1 MRKELLIALLSA
13 FDKDKNCL
21 MSFELATEHLSDEEL
36 KDGVKKCLV
45 MHAKNTLLPA
55 DLIKYALSE
64 RIEKARKTLYKASR
78 NLWSNTLMITFSD
91 LVLSALVENYGG
103 LEFFNKQ
110 DEEYFFND
118 WGIKSFSDKYIEL
131 ASKQAKSL
139 RRYVYNEKNALKNSD
154 EFQPA
159 ICYIFYDDGL
169 IKQTKYEDLQLAL
182 RSEEEKQRYLQEEQD
197 RKNLAKLFQIKVV
210 V

>member
-1 MRKELLIALLSA
+1 
-13 FDKDKNCL
+13 
-21 MSFELATEHLSDEEL
+21 
-36 KDGVKKCLV
+36 
-45 MHAKNTLLPA
+45 
-55 DLIKYALSE
+55 
-64 RIEKARKTLYKASR
+64 
-78 NLWSNTLMITFSD
+78 MITFSD
-91 LVLSALVENYGG
+91 LVLGALVENYGG

-169 IKQTKYEDLQLAL
+169 IKQIKYEDLQLAL